1 MNKRVLAPAM
11 AIAIAAGS
19 VIAVGN
25 ADAKEMTAAELYEPT
40 IGGAYDLG
48 PDEYTAYL
56 TRSEG
61 PRLASVDLN
70 LFESPYPGLKAELDN
85 SPYAYPGAIKLRL
98 EGGKIYPE
106 RFDVLT
112 GVTVHYDDGS
122 SEYVE
127 GSFTVRPLKA
137 LVAGEPAE
145 PVEPTTTPRATVSVT
160 ETTTA
165 TETETYTETVT
176 QTTTEPEPYP
186 VYETETVTATTTET
200 ATQTETTTST
210 EYYPEPY
217 PEIFFETET
226 VTATTTE
233 TATQTET
240 TTSTEYYPEPYPEV
254 SYETETV
261 TVTATTTVAPPVV
274 TTSAAQ
280 PVPTRSSDD
289 ELTLADIYDPE
300 ISTLGGY
307 DIGPSESY
315 AYLVSG
321 EGPEMADVEVL
332 QFDSPYPI
340 SYSLAPKNALINHR
354 AWINVAVEPKKIYP
368 AEFKV
373 AVAVRVTY
381 NDGSSEEVSGLLPIR
396 PVKSLVTG
404 NPVPSTTS
412 KGSAT
417 TSPSTVTITREV
429 EVPGKQVT
437 VTATAEPLP
446 PKTVT
451 ATLTERVEVPGE
463 PVTVTA
469 TKEALAPKTVTATAT
484 AAPAT
489 VTATVTRVEKST
501 VEAPTVTVDRLSTVL
516 ATPAAKATTVTV
528 TPAPNKVTATV
539 TSTLKETST
548 ETTVVKATET
558 VTKAA
563 DRPADGSGSSLS
575 TGGIIG
581 VVVALLAALGVG
593 AFALAGGLPP
603 QIANALPF

>member
-1 MNKRVLAPAM
+1 MKIRKDDSAYAPPH
-11 AIAIAAGS
+11 AIY
-19 VIAVGN
+19 V
-25 ADAKEMTAAELYEPT
+25 K
-40 IGGAYDLG
+40 
-48 PDEYTAYL
+48 
-56 TRSEG
+56 
-61 PRLASVDLN
+61 
-70 LFESPYPGLKAELDN
+70 
-85 SPYAYPGAIKLRL
+85 L

-106 RFDVLT
+106 QFDVLT

-127 GSFTVRPLKA
+127 GLFTVRPLKA
-137 LVAGEPAE
+137 LVAGEPAD
-145 PVEPTTTPRATVSVT
+145 PIKPTTTPRATVSVT
-160 ETTTA
+160 ATTTA
-165 TETETYTETVT
+165 TETETL
-176 QTTTEPEPYP
+176 
-186 VYETETVTATTTET
+186 TET

-210 EYYPEPY
+210 EFYPEPY

-240 TTSTEYYPEPYPEV
+240 TTSTEFYPEPYPEV
-254 SYETETV
+254 SYGTETV
-261 TVTATTTVAPPVV
+261 TVTATTTIAPPVV

-280 PVPTRSSDD
+280 PVPTGSSDD

-300 ISTLGGY
+300 ISSLGGY

-340 SYSLAPKNALINHR
+340 SYSLAPKDALINHR

-404 NPVPSTTS
+404 NPVPSTTP

-451 ATLTERVEVPGE
+451 ATLTERVEVPGK

-469 TKEALAPKTVTATAT
+469 TKAAPAPKTVTATAT
-484 AAPAT
+484 PAPAT
-489 VTATVTRVEKST
+489 VTATLTRVEKST

-516 ATPAAKATTVTV
+516 ATPA
-528 TPAPNKVTATV
+528 TV

-548 ETTVVKATET
+548 ETTMVKATET

-563 DRPADGSGSSLS
+563 DHPAAGSGSSLS

-593 AFALAGGLPP
+593 AFAMAGGLPP

>member
-1 MNKRVLAPAM
+1 M
-11 AIAIAAGS
+11 
-19 VIAVGN
+19 
-25 ADAKEMTAAELYEPT
+25 
-40 IGGAYDLG
+40 
-48 PDEYTAYL
+48 
-56 TRSEG
+56 
-61 PRLASVDLN
+61 
-70 LFESPYPGLKAELDN
+70 
-85 SPYAYPGAIKLRL
+85 
-98 EGGKIYPE
+98 
-106 RFDVLT
+106 
-112 GVTVHYDDGS
+112 
-122 SEYVE
+122 
-127 GSFTVRPLKA
+127 
-137 LVAGEPAE
+137 
-145 PVEPTTTPRATVSVT
+145 SVT
-160 ETTTA
+160 ATTTA
-165 TETETYTETVT
+165 TETETFTETVT
-176 QTTTEPEPYP
+176 ETTTELEPYP
-186 VYETETVTATTTET
+186 VYETESVTATTTETAT

-210 EYYPEPY
+210 EYYPD
-217 PEIFFETET
+217 
-226 VTATTTE
+226 
-233 TATQTET
+233 
-240 TTSTEYYPEPYPEV
+240 PYPEV

-280 PVPTRSSDD
+280 PAPTSSSDD

-404 NPVPSTTS
+404 NPVPSTTL

-469 TKEALAPKTVTATAT
+469 TKAAPFPKTVTATAT
-484 AAPAT
+484 PAPAT
-489 VTATVTRVEKST
+489 VTATVTRVEKSR

-516 ATPAAKATTVTV
+516 ATPA
-528 TPAPNKVTATV
+528 TV

-548 ETTVVKATET
+548 ETAVVKATET

>member
-19 VIAVGN
+19 VVAVGK
-25 ADAKEMTAAELYEPT
+25 ADAQEFTAAELYEPT

-48 PDEYTAYL
+48 PDEKFAL
-56 TRSEG
+56 LIHDEG
-61 PRLASVDLN
+61 PRMVSADLN
-70 LFESPYPGLKAELDN
+70 LFESPYSGLKIRKDDSA
-85 SPYAYPGAIKLRL
+85 YAPPHAIYVKL

-106 RFDVLT
+106 QFDVLT

-127 GSFTVRPLKA
+127 GLFTVRPLKA
-137 LVAGEPAE
+137 LVAGEPAD
-145 PVEPTTTPRATVSVT
+145 PIKPTTTPRATVSVT
-160 ETTTA
+160 ATTTA
-165 TETETYTETVT
+165 TETETL
-176 QTTTEPEPYP
+176 
-186 VYETETVTATTTET
+186 TET

-210 EYYPEPY
+210 E
-217 PEIFFETET
+217 F
-226 VTATTTE
+226 
-233 TATQTET
+233 
-240 TTSTEYYPEPYPEV
+240 YPEPYPEV
-254 SYETETV
+254 SYGTETV
-261 TVTATTTVAPPVV
+261 TVTATTTIAPPVV

-280 PVPTRSSDD
+280 PVPTGSSDD

-300 ISTLGGY
+300 ISSLGGY

-340 SYSLAPKNALINHR
+340 SYSLAPKDALINHR

-404 NPVPSTTS
+404 NPVPSTTP

-437 VTATAEPLP
+437 VTATKAAP
-446 PKTVT
+446 
-451 ATLTERVEVPGE
+451 
-463 PVTVTA
+463 
-469 TKEALAPKTVTATAT
+469 APKTVTATAT
-484 AAPAT
+484 PAPAT
-489 VTATVTRVEKST
+489 VTATLTRVEKST

-516 ATPAAKATTVTV
+516 ATPA
-528 TPAPNKVTATV
+528 TV

-548 ETTVVKATET
+548 ETTMVKATET

-563 DRPADGSGSSLS
+563 DHPAAGSGSSLS

-593 AFALAGGLPP
+593 AFAMAGGLPP

>member
-19 VIAVGN
+19 VVAVGK
-25 ADAKEMTAAELYEPT
+25 ADAQEFTAAELYEPT

-48 PDEYTAYL
+48 PDEKFAL
-56 TRSEG
+56 LIHDEG
-61 PRLASVDLN
+61 PRMVSADLN
-70 LFESPYPGLKAELDN
+70 LFESPYSGLKIRKDDSA
-85 SPYAYPGAIKLRL
+85 YAPPHAIYVKL

-106 RFDVLT
+106 QFDVLT

-127 GSFTVRPLKA
+127 GLFTVRPLKA
-137 LVAGEPAE
+137 LVAGEPAD
-145 PVEPTTTPRATVSVT
+145 PIKPTTTPRATVSVT
-160 ETTTA
+160 ATTTA
-165 TETETYTETVT
+165 TETETL
-176 QTTTEPEPYP
+176 
-186 VYETETVTATTTET
+186 TET

-210 EYYPEPY
+210 EFYPEPY

-240 TTSTEYYPEPYPEV
+240 TTSTEFYPEPYPEV
-254 SYETETV
+254 SYGTETV
-261 TVTATTTVAPPVV
+261 TVTATTTIAPPVV

-280 PVPTRSSDD
+280 PVPTGSSDD

-300 ISTLGGY
+300 ISSLGGY

-340 SYSLAPKNALINHR
+340 SYSLAPKDALINHR

-404 NPVPSTTS
+404 NPVPSTTP

-437 VTATAEPLP
+437 VTATKAAP
-446 PKTVT
+446 
-451 ATLTERVEVPGE
+451 
-463 PVTVTA
+463 
-469 TKEALAPKTVTATAT
+469 APKTVTATAT
-484 AAPAT
+484 PAPAT
-489 VTATVTRVEKST
+489 VTATLTRVEKST

-516 ATPAAKATTVTV
+516 ATPA
-528 TPAPNKVTATV
+528 TV

-548 ETTVVKATET
+548 ETTMVKATET

-563 DRPADGSGSSLS
+563 DHPAAGSGSSLS

-593 AFALAGGLPP
+593 AFAMAGGLPP

>member
-186 VYETETVTATTTET
+186 VY
-200 ATQTETTTST
+200 
-210 EYYPEPY
+210 
-217 PEIFFETET
+217 ETET